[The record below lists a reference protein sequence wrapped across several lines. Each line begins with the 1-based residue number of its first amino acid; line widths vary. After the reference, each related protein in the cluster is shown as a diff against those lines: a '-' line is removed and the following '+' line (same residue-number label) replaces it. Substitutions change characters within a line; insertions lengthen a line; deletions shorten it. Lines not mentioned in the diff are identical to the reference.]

1 MTEKKP
7 ACKDVMAHICD
18 NLGEELNSPK
28 CISIKAHLENC
39 DNCLHYFNSVETT
52 IEFYKKYNV
61 NISDDAHKR
70 LIEFLG
76 LKE

>member
-1 MTEKKP
+1 MTENKP
-7 ACKDVMAHICD
+7 ECKDVMAHICD
-18 NLGEELNSPK
+18 NLGEELNSEK
-28 CISIKAHLENC
+28 CFLIKTHLEDC
-39 DNCLHYFNSVETT
+39 DNCQHYFNSIETT

-61 NISDDAHKR
+61 NLSEEGHER

>member
-1 MTEKKP
+1 MTENKP
-7 ACKDVMAHICD
+7 ECRDVMAHICD
-18 NLGEELNSPK
+18 NLGEELNSEK
-28 CISIKAHLENC
+28 CVLIKAHLENC
-39 DNCLHYFNSVETT
+39 DNCQHYFNSIETT

-61 NISDDAHKR
+61 NLSVEGHER